1 MSHTHSCK
9 LIATEAA
16 ACIAGYPLQESL
28 GMLSP
33 MLDFPLQDLQEALDS
48 CAWLPVAPGW
58 TEHFAA
64 GLQQPFYVHQATG
77 RKQWQRPAAVESQ
90 QAVSASHAAP
100 AAVTV
105 ALQDAASQLDR
116 PSAQATEVC
125 RQSTDPA
132 VDTAQQRPARS
143 QARSAVSC
151 PCDASGA
158 CTAVFEIR
166 SRTDLQTAKQAR
178 DEDVTSKLADLDI
191 REGCMALFD
200 SASELEMR
208 KTGFGKDLRKRKL
221 TSAQQLRHKMQRAKH
236 GLRRSHSC
244 QWIKAS

>member
-1 MSHTHSCK
+1 M
-9 LIATEAA
+9 AT
-16 ACIAGYPLQESL
+16 P
-28 GMLSP
+28 
-33 MLDFPLQDLQEALDS
+33 
-48 CAWLPVAPGW
+48 
-58 TEHFAA
+58 
-64 GLQQPFYVHQATG
+64 
-77 RKQWQRPAAVESQ
+77 
-90 QAVSASHAAP
+90 
-100 AAVTV
+100 
-105 ALQDAASQLDR
+105 
-116 PSAQATEVC
+116 
-125 RQSTDPA
+125 
-132 VDTAQQRPARS
+132 
-143 QARSAVSC
+143 
-151 PCDASGA
+151 
-158 CTAVFEIR
+158 AVFEIR